1 MNNPANMSK
10 GEIKTFTPE
19 SRSDWREWLKKH
31 HRTEQSVWLLMYKKE
46 ANMPTMVW
54 SDAVDEALCFGWI
67 DSTRKSFGDIAFI
80 QFFTRRKP
88 DSNWSKINKEKV
100 ARLTEEGLMSKAGLD
115 CISIAKQNG
124 SWTRLDTVEEG
135 IIPKDLEKAFKSQ
148 PGSKAYFTGLSKSV
162 RKMILHWV
170 EMARRPETRQKRV
183 DEIAALAALGKK
195 PKHI

>member
-1 MNNPANMSK
+1 MPDK
-10 GEIKTFTPE
+10 QIDTFTPE
-19 SRSDWREWLKKH
+19 CREDWRQWLEKH

-46 ANMPTMVW
+46 AGKPTMVW

-67 DSTRKSFGDIAFI
+67 DSTRKSFGDNAFI

-88 DSNWSKINKEKV
+88 GSNWSKINKDKVEKLM
-100 ARLTEEGLMSKAGLD
+100 AAGLMTKAGLA
-115 CISIAKQNG
+115 CIEIAKQNG

-135 IIPKDLEKAFKSQ
+135 IIPKDLIKAFRLH
-148 PGSKAYFTGLSKSV
+148 PGSKDYFLGLSKSM

-183 DEIAALAALGKK
+183 DEIAELAAQGKK
-195 PKHI
+195 PKQF